1 MQQGSF
7 CKYNT
12 KNIYCF
18 FELFLVFANT
28 SDKELEGEHQ
38 YKQHVNVTLSK
49 QIILY
54 SKNYSY
60 IDFDLFKVHWFKVL
74 FKVQPRRL
82 IWQYIYI
89 YQWPEWLNKKTANT
103 LFLYISVSLIFKN
116 FDCRNKL
123 ANYSWRIQAIKTC

>member
-60 IDFDLFKVHWFKVL
+60 IDFDLFKVL
-74 FKVQPRRL
+74 QP
-82 IWQYIYI
+82 
-89 YQWPEWLNKKTANT
+89 
-103 LFLYISVSLIFKN
+103 S
-116 FDCRNKL
+116 
-123 ANYSWRIQAIKTC
+123 